1 MVTQTWRARPFGW
14 LALFTRICVS
24 ISVSFVISS
33 TFSRPFFPL
42 FFLLL
47 PRSLPSLFRCSLY
60 SSLSFSLFFFPIYSC
75 SLALS
80 RSLSPPLILLMS
92 VFLSYPCCC
101 YCSLF
106 LCFAASSCEF
116 ILHCYSLSVSS

>member
-33 TFSRPFFPL
+33 TFSHPSFPSSFCCCL
-42 FFLLL
+42 A
-47 PRSLPSLFRCSLY
+47 PYPPSLDVLFILPYCSHFFFFQFTAAL
-60 SSLSFSLFFFPIYSC
+60 SLSL
-75 SLALS
+75 
-80 RSLSPPLILLMS
+80 SLSPPLILLMS